1 VVVHAAVR
9 RLKGQHNTSGPANPS
24 PARDPTLTPA
34 RALSPSAGDA
44 LSPECS
50 ALSRYS
56 LGGGPSTPDI
66 ARESFTENKE
76 TGWLQV
82 NPSAMLQEH
91 AAGSGAR
98 IAQSLEVEALDRVY
112 NALGERYAEARAEVE
127 MLQRQVSNTLHPGI
141 QRHC

>member
-1 VVVHAAVR
+1 M
-9 RLKGQHNTSGPANPS
+9 
-24 PARDPTLTPA
+24 D
-34 RALSPSAGDA
+34 
-44 LSPECS
+44 
-50 ALSRYS
+50 RYS

-127 MLQRQVSNTLHPGI
+127 MLQRQVSNTLPPSGHSTPLLTPFNADSC
-141 QRHC
+141 HCDAILRPF